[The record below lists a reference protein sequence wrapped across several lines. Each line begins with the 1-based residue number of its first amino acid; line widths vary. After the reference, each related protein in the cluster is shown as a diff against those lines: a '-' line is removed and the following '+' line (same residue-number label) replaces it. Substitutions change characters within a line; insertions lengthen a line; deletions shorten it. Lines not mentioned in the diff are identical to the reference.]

1 MTRVYQAQVCRRDW
15 RHELGKEEHWVALST
30 QSGGTICSTAG
41 GAKSKLKNIKTQKCR
56 VVEFT
61 LSDPVV
67 IEERNFE

>member
-1 MTRVYQAQVCRRDW
+1 MTKVYQAQVWRRDW
-15 RHELGKEEHWVALST
+15 RYDLGREEHWVVLAT
-30 QSGGTICSTAG
+30 KSGGTFCNTIG
-41 GAKSKLKNIKTQKCR
+41 GAKSKLSNIKTQRCR